1 MSTKAEIQRK
11 KALKKRINLIA
22 KVIGV
27 IILVILGL
35 IYCTGRI
42 ESRDSSKVYD
52 IKESQD
58 VPTANMPDE
67 RKNLVSIEKSKEIP
81 NYNDNTDEDKT
92 DSDAKDTVN
101 DEESDPGDKCSEK
114 TSELI
119 TKAPGISADG
129 RVNINTASI
138 SELCT
143 LNGIGEKRAKDII
156 EYRETYGEFRTI
168 EDIMKVKGIKQGVF
182 SKIKDNICCEGP

>member
-27 IILVILGL
+27 IILVILGF

-58 VPTANMPDE
+58 VPNVNTPDE
-67 RKNLVSIEKSKEIP
+67 RKNSDSIEKIKEIP
-81 NYNDNTDEDKT
+81 N
-92 DSDAKDTVN
+92 VN
-101 DEESDPGDKCSEK
+101 DEESDPGDKCSEDSSK
-114 TSELI
+114 VI